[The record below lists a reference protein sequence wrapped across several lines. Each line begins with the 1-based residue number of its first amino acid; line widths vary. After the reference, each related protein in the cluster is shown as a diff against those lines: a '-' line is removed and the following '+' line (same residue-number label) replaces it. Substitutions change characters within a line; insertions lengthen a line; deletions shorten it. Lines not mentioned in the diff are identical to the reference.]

1 MPDKMPKKPPTL
13 IKRFKVW
20 ARLKRKI
27 NDSVSIPSG
36 YKERDVW
43 WVAVGHKVGVE
54 EDGKGE
60 FFNRPVL
67 IVKGFSKYQFWGV
80 PLSTTKKTGK
90 YYHPFVMNGKVS
102 TALLSQ
108 LRVFDTRRFINII
121 GVVDQKNFA
130 EIKQKLIEYLS

>member
-1 MPDKMPKKPPTL
+1 MTHKKPKKPPVF

-20 ARLKRKI
+20 AKLKRKI
-27 NDSVSIPSG
+27 NDSSSVPSG

-43 WVAVGHKVGVE
+43 WVAVGHNVGVE

-60 FFNRPVL
+60 YFNRPVL
-67 IVKGFSKYQFWGV
+67 IVKGFSKYQFWGI
-80 PLSTTKKTGK
+80 PLSTTKKTGE
-90 YYHPFVMNGKVS
+90 YYHPFVMNGNVS

-108 LRVFDTRRFINII
+108 LRVFDTRRFINKI

-130 EIKQKLIEYLS
+130 EIKLKLIDFLS